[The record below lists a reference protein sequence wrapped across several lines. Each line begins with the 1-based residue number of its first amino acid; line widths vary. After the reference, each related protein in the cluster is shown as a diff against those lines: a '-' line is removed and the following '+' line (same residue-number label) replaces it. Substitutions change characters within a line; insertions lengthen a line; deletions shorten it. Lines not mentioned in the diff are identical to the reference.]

1 MISFDVKSLFTN
13 VRLDEALSTI
23 LRKIHDEGK
32 IKTNTPRNVMA
43 ELLLLRTKHV
53 HFTFNGDI
61 YILLDDVVMG
71 SPLEPLLANS
81 FMCSLEESIASILK
95 DWI

>member
-1 MISFDVKSLFTN
+1 
-13 VRLDEALSTI
+13 
-23 LRKIHDEGK
+23 
-32 IKTNTPRNVMA
+32 MA